1 MNFLSDSREW
11 KRFFKFS
18 TVGLIGAGV
27 DFLVFNLLLHYAGVE
42 PLIAQACSF
51 LVAVTSNFILNRR
64 WTYPDSR
71 SKPLG
76 TQVAQYGVVNFIGLL
91 IRTPMFN
98 GMSTMLENV
107 LAGKSFPFGISSY
120 SLAHN
125 LALASAIG
133 IVLFWNFFINRYWT
147 YGDVE

>member
-1 MNFLSDSREW
+1 MNLLGDSREW
-11 KRFFKFS
+11 KRFLRFS

-27 DFLVFNLLLHYAGVE
+27 DFLAFNLLLHYAAIQ
-42 PLIAQACSF
+42 PLAAQAVSF
-51 LVAVTSNFILNRR
+51 LAAVTSNFVLNRL

-76 TQVAQYGVVNFIGLL
+76 TQVAQYGLVNFIGLL

-98 GMSTMLENV
+98 GMSTLLEDA
-107 LAGKSFPFGISSY
+107 LAGRAFPFGISSY
-120 SLAHN
+120 SVAHN

>member
-11 KRFFKFS
+11 RRFFKFS
-18 TVGLIGAGV
+18 TVGVIGAAV
-27 DFLVFNLLLHYAGVE
+27 DFAVFNVLLNLVGLQ
-42 PLIAQACSF
+42 PLVCQALSF
-51 LVAVTSNFILNRR
+51 LAAVTSNFILNRH

-71 SKPLG
+71 SKPLR
-76 TQVAQYGVVNFIGLL
+76 TQLAQYGLVNFIGLL

-98 GMSTMLENV
+98 GMGTLLEKA
-107 LAGKSFPFGISSY
+107 LSGREFPFGISSY
-120 SLAHN
+120 AMAHN